1 MTLIPAVRLIPL
13 LVAAACS
20 PMAGAA
26 TLLTGGQTTLQTD
39 GWEVTRSERGGSV
52 RCTATLAS
60 DHGAELDAEGL
71 RVKVAEA
78 PQWIAWQ
85 FDDGPWLPR
94 RNAGPMEQRLREAV
108 LSGAELEQARRA
120 QRVRLQT
127 GSIKRGVDTQRLDL
141 TGLATVEAH
150 LRAGCPRPTL
160 PVTAAT
166 AAGTGIPASTATA
179 TAVTAAA
186 TSSAAGLTAAT
197 GIATAT
203 ATPPSIAAPTAA
215 AAAPAAAA
223 DLCGDALKTRLRSVG
238 VSLAQITQACRP

>member
-13 LVAAACS
+13 LVAAACGPLAS
-20 PMAGAA
+20 AA
-26 TLLTGGQTTLQTD
+26 TLLTSGQTTLRTD

-108 LSGAELEQARRA
+108 LSGAELARARGA

-127 GSIKRGVDTQRLDL
+127 GSIKRGVDTQSLDL
-141 TGLATVEAH
+141 TGLAAVEAH

-160 PVTAAT
+160 PATAAAGTTGPGTAPSNTTAAAATTAAT
-166 AAGTGIPASTATA
+166 GLMAAPATA
-179 TAVTAAA
+179 TAP
-186 TSSAAGLTAAT
+186 S
-197 GIATAT
+197 ATAQ
-203 ATPPSIAAPTAA
+203 ATPAPTAA
-215 AAAPAAAA
+215 PAAAAA

>member
-166 AAGTGIPASTATA
+166 AAGTGIPASTAT
-179 TAVTAAA
+179 TTAATVA
-186 TSSAAGLTAAT
+186 TSSGAGLTAAT
-197 GIATAT
+197 GIAT
-203 ATPPSIAAPTAA
+203 PPSIAAPAAA

-223 DLCGDALKTRLRSVG
+223 DLCSDALKTRLRSVG